1 MQALLKYR
9 GGKRREIKFFEEY
22 FPEDFDVYIEPFI
35 GGGAVYFHLE
45 PQKAIINDIN
55 KPLIEFYK
63 GLRGNYDQV
72 TKDLNELSIQY
83 KENRD
88 EFDKLKIDNP
98 DKLIEDKNE
107 DLYYKIR
114 DMYNSLIDKEY
125 TDAALYYFINK
136 TAYSGMIRYNSN
148 GEFNVP
154 YGRYKNFKVSN
165 ITTEHKKLLNKTK
178 IYCKD
183 FEEIIKMAGPNDFI
197 FLDPPYDTVFK
208 DYGNITT
215 SFGEEEHKRLAKVFK
230 ESEAKIMLIISR
242 TPLIMDLYS
251 DYIKGSYDKKYAV
264 NIRNRFESEAKHLII
279 TNY

>member
-22 FPEDFDVYIEPFI
+22 FPEDFDVYIEPFF

-45 PQKAIINDIN
+45 PEKAIINDIN
-55 KPLIEFYK
+55 KPLIDFYI
-63 GLRGNYDQV
+63 GLKNNYNQV
-72 TKDLNELSIQY
+72 TKELNELSDLY
-83 KENRD
+83 KANRN
-88 EFDKLKIDNP
+88 EFEDLKKNNP
-98 DKLIEDKNE
+98 NKIVEDKNE

-114 DMYNSLIDKEY
+114 NMYNSIIEKEY
-125 TDAALYYFINK
+125 TDAAIYYFINK

-154 YGRYKNFKVSN
+154 YGRYKNLKVNN
-165 ITTEHKKLLNKTK
+165 ITVDHKKLLNKTK

-208 DYGNITT
+208 DYGNMKTN
-215 SFGEEEHKRLAKVFK
+215 FGEEEHRRLAKVFK
-230 ESEAKIMLIISR
+230 ESEAKIMLIISK
-242 TPLIMDLYS
+242 TPFIMSLYK
-251 DYIKGSYDKKYAV
+251 DYIKESYDKKYAV
-264 NIRNRFESEAKHLII
+264 NIRNRFESEAEHLII